1 MNTSHGTSRRCVPS
15 WRSLHLVDLENLMGD
30 PRVTAAAAH
39 DTFHRYLA
47 RAGWQPGDHVI
58 VASNPRVIREVG
70 FDLAVPC
77 SVHATRG
84 PDGADLMLLSLAPP
98 ELVTRRYERLVIGSG
113 DGIFAAR
120 AHAVRASGIAVL
132 VVSRLDGCS
141 RRFAGLDRTYLDQP
155 NLNQS
160 KALQAA

>member
-1 MNTSHGTSRRCVPS
+1 MSTSRHTSHGTSR
-15 WRSLHLVDLENLMGD
+15 RSLHLVDLENLVGG
-30 PRVTAAAAH
+30 PRVTGDVAH
-39 DTFHRYLA
+39 DTFHRYLE

-77 SVHATRG
+77 NVHATRG

-98 ELVTRRYERLVIGSG
+98 ELVTRRYERFVIGSG

-120 AHAVRASGIAVL
+120 AHAVREAGVEVL
-132 VVSRLDGCS
+132 IVSRLSGCS
-141 RRFAGLDRTYLDQP
+141 RRFAGLTRTYLDVPILDRSQ
-155 NLNQS
+155 
-160 KALQAA
+160 ALQAA